1 MPTNESM
8 QEKPME
14 KFISKS
20 AEKHYYEQ
28 EASEADFLAWY
39 QEQDQPKY
47 EKPSVTVDMV
57 LMCYNKEEE
66 QLKIALIQRK
76 GHPFRNS
83 WALPGGFVNPQESTG
98 DSVIRET
105 NEEIGVTIS
114 KQNIEQLHTFSTP
127 NRDPRG
133 WVITVSY
140 LAFIGEEPLS
150 AGDDANQVRWFSLER
165 QGHRLLLS
173 SGEIEIILDMQ
184 SGDSIGKDTLAF
196 DHSAIILKAFQRV
209 ANKMEHE
216 PQVLLVL
223 GRDFTI
229 TEARK
234 VFAKFLG
241 IDFKLIDHSN
251 FKKSMLQYLIEV
263 GEKPVGIGRPSK
275 IYRLND
281 AVLDNKM

>member
-1 MPTNESM
+1 MKEFT
-8 QEKPME
+8 
-14 KFISKS
+14 SKS
-20 AEKHYYEQ
+20 AEKHYYEK
-28 EASEADFLAWY
+28 EASEADFLTWY
-39 QEQDQPKY
+39 QAQDQPKY

-83 WALPGGFVNPQESTG
+83 WALPGGFVNPNESTG
-98 DSVIRET
+98 QSVIRET
-105 NEEIGVTIS
+105 QEEIGVTIS

-127 NRDPRG
+127 DRDPRG

-165 QGHRLLLS
+165 KANQIYLT
-173 SGEIEIILDMQ
+173 SGEIEIILNLVTGA
-184 SGDSIGKDTLAF
+184 SVGKDTLAF
-196 DHSAIILKAFQRV
+196 DHSAIILKAFKRV

-223 GRDFTI
+223 GKDFTI

-241 IDFKLIDHSN
+241 IDFKMIDHSN
-251 FKKSMLQYLIEV
+251 FKKSMLQYFTEV

-281 AVLDNKM
+281 AFLGDKM

>member
-1 MPTNESM
+1 MKEFAS
-8 QEKPME
+8 KME
-14 KFISKS
+14 
-20 AEKHYYEQ
+20 EKHYYEQ
-28 EASEADFLAWY
+28 VASQAEFLTWY
-39 QEQDQPKY
+39 QRQDQPKY
-47 EKPSVTVDMV
+47 EKPSLTVDMV
-57 LMCYNKEEE
+57 LMCFNKEEE

-83 WALPGGFVNPQESTG
+83 WALPGGFVQPNESTG
-98 DSVIRET
+98 ESVIRET

-133 WVITVSY
+133 WVVTVSY

-165 QGHRLLLS
+165 KNNQLLLT
-173 SGEIEIILDMQ
+173 SGEVEIILDLKTAA
-184 SGDSIGKDTLAF
+184 SIGKDTLAF
-196 DHSAIILKAFQRV
+196 DHSEIILKAFNRV

-223 GRDFTI
+223 GNSFTI

-241 IDFKLIDHSN
+241 IDFKTIDHSN
-251 FKKSMLQYLIEV
+251 FKKAMLQFFDEI

-275 IYRLND
+275 IYCLKPNLFREE
-281 AVLDNKM
+281 M

>member
-1 MPTNESM
+1 
-8 QEKPME
+8 ME

-184 SGDSIGKDTLAF
+184 SGDSIEKDTLAF

-223 GRDFTI
+223 GPDFTI

>member
-1 MPTNESM
+1 
-8 QEKPME
+8 ME
-14 KFISKS
+14 KFTSKS

-28 EASEADFLAWY
+28 EASETEFLAWY

-150 AGDDANQVRWFSLER
+150 AGDDTNQVRWFSLER

-184 SGDSIGKDTLAF
+184 SGDSIGKDTLSF

-223 GRDFTI
+223 GSDFTI